1 MKRFLAVLRVTSG
14 LVLLVGAS
22 AAWADGDDAKS
33 DFALFNGSAP
43 ANASPNT
50 GAVCGAKKADRAFVY
65 HVTATN
71 RGAAGAIRVRYRDG
85 DAVDYAIPA
94 GGSFSFSQAGGSKG
108 AAGAD
113 QVVRVCGV
121 GGALLDGSMSA
132 IGEREKV
139 FCVSCDV
146 VTTGG
151 VGNTACNAI
160 VPVPG
165 PIGPFTCP

>member
-71 RGAAGAIRVRYRDG
+71 HGAVGAIRVRYADG
-85 DAVDYAIPA
+85 DTVDYAIPA

-108 AAGAD
+108 RAD

-121 GGALLDGSMSA
+121 GGAVLDGSMSA
-132 IGEREKV
+132 IGEKV
-139 FCVSCDV
+139 FCVSCDAPS
-146 VTTGG
+146 TGG

-160 VPVPG
+160 VPV
-165 PIGPFTCP
+165 GPFTCP